1 MTYARMGWAFLLT
14 ALLCVPSFALAGQKI
29 DLRQS
34 DGTITELGGDGSA
47 ANVKCVSGC
56 AGDSSLAEQQS
67 QTTHLATIANAAVRT
82 LTIASGVTTNTTSTP
97 IAGVRGSKTYWAKVD
112 GTGAVTAT
120 VQFNGCQTAATTYC
134 VPLGSITLSD
144 TTQDYDVPSPA
155 NGTADYPYLGIT
167 TTGVTGTGATVVAGV
182 NY

>member
-56 AGDSSLAEQQS
+56 GGGGGG
-67 QTTHLATIANAAVRT
+67 AVQT
-82 LTIASGVTTNTTSTP
+82 LTIASGVTTNTTTAAV
-97 IAGVRGSKTYWAKVD
+97 AGVSGEKTYWARVA

-120 VQFNGCQTAATTYC
+120 VEFLGCHSTTVSAAECVSLGTIALSGTTSKYN
-134 VPLGSITLSD
+134 VPT
-144 TTQDYDVPSPA
+144 PA
-155 NGTADYPYLGIT
+155 VGTANYPYMAVT
-167 TTGVTGTGATVVAGV
+167 TTNVTGTGATVSAGV
-182 NY
+182 FY